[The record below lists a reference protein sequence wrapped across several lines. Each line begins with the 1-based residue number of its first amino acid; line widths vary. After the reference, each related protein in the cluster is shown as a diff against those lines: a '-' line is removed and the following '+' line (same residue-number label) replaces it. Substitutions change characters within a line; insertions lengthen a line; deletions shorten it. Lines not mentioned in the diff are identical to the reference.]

1 MNNLINFLT
10 AGILA
15 AAPLLFGV
23 LGETLTAR
31 ESAGCAIMFAAILL
45 SQLGDVA
52 LTRLRAR
59 RAQHSGL
66 SG

>member
-23 LGETLTAR
+23 LGETLT
-31 ESAGCAIMFAAILL
+31 EKSGNMNLLIGNLSIL
-45 SQLGDVA
+45 
-52 LTRLRAR
+52 T
-59 RAQHSGL
+59 HNI
-66 SG
+66 